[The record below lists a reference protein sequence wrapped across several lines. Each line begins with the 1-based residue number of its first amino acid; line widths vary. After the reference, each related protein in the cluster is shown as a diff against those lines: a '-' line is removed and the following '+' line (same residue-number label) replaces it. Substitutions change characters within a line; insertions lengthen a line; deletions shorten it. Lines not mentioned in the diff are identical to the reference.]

1 METEE
6 SIQHQQAV
14 EEFNKHQHR
23 GDGARVAGSLAGGL
37 TLLRDLLYVRLHD
50 DVERRVGMDS
60 MLSPV
65 SLEKTAR
72 TTKAEID
79 LFQTAVSSLTVRQ
92 QKYLDDDWY
101 LGWLTRFR
109 LGRLADDPR
118 AAKRLSLYMAATP
131 DRRRLLFTDVMAS
144 VLAESRRAPLVLFRL
159 FPHAVQVA
167 TGLAFDDHVL
177 CDAAREQQ
185 VHLLP
190 AIRDCHHCRGKLL
203 DNGEECRLCG
213 NPLWKFEWL
222 TAAD

>member
-6 SIQHQQAV
+6 SVQHQQAV
-14 EEFNKHQHR
+14 EEFNQHQHR
-23 GDGARVAGSLAGGL
+23 GDGSRVAGSLAGGL

-79 LFQTAVSSLTVRQ
+79 LFQTAVSVLTVQQ

-101 LGWLTRFR
+101 LDWLTRFR
-109 LGRLADDPR
+109 LGRLAGDPR
-118 AAKRLSLYMAATP
+118 AAKRLSLYMAATS
-131 DRRRLLFTDVMAS
+131 DRRRLLFTNVMSS

-159 FPHAVQVA
+159 FPLAVQVA

-177 CDAAREQQ
+177 CDAVREQQ